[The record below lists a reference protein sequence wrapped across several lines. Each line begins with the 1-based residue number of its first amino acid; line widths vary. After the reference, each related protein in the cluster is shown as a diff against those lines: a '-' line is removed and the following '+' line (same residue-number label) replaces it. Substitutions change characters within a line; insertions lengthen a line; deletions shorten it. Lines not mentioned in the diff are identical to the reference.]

1 MPLATEEYTD
11 PECNV
16 CGAIIHNS
24 FEQNDDREAIQ
35 SSIYQHYN
43 YTHSDIKNSKQ
54 LAEQQI
60 YDQFTKTNVSD
71 PFLEESKSDIV
82 KDFAEKNDVAIY
94 DASDFQA
101 SSISDAIKIANQH
114 GLECPRCH
122 EKAVWSPVIPE
133 MLCTNC
139 GYKYSIE
146 SKASEYVHLESLP
159 DHFGI
164 DDDRED
170 DIMGGW
176 ASADVIVCNYC
187 EKKFDL
193 EDSNGERDAI
203 RHLKIEHGI
212 TESKAKEGAYSK
224 MREIANKEWQDMDEQ
239 QRYNILHQSRNY
251 DTDRMAKDAV
261 ESEDLDELKYYVF
274 NMDALIDALLPF
286 PIEDYTDESKA
297 SEGICPY
304 CKKDV
309 DDDLKLKHLKYDHP
323 NIYKIVKEYPIDE
336 MGNTNYVSLEMLKQI
351 EKPHEVVAM
360 RNIGV
365 YGSDGGMDE
374 DVDDLI
380 ATLED
385 GLNDVEGE
393 DRQRML
399 KAIEEGEASLSD
411 PTDEEESEFGFSISD
426 KLQDEVDEAEQEPFD
441 LKADSTAFSDLKSIR
456 KKQRESEIH
465 DNSWDEQL
473 ATDQTGWGK
482 DDDPTDNSIPKTDK
496 EMAEDEEPPDMATAI
511 KRLQEESHM
520 CTDCMK
526 SFIDGREAQALEVNQ
541 AEWDSLSLE
550 DRNLK
555 VIAQAEDE
563 FPEHDLSIWEG
574 GDSDWNDLDN
584 EAKTILKKINLNE
597 SKALEGS
604 DNVPA
609 SGRVEDILLM
619 NPNARVEGLKGIRWL
634 LRREGYTDKQ
644 IDRAVNESPILTSDE
659 SKAVEGMYDWVTPVR
674 LPPSVSTGDGWKVSS
689 SNNAWICNICGKH
702 LPNSEVPNYHL
713 MKDHSDI
720 LPHSEQDTFGSYGS
734 FDPVKEPNPSHDDMM
749 KWSKG
754 DLFLESFLD
763 FTESVAN
770 EQAMEIEFQYSEP
783 KDWNMEVSPNEVECP
798 DCEYKTSDLEELEDH
813 LISHDPHY
821 VGV

>member
-43 YTHSDIKNSKQ
+43 YAHSDIKNSKQ

-60 YDQFTKTNVSD
+60 YDQFAKTNVSD
-71 PFLEESKSDIV
+71 PFLEESKSDFL
-82 KDFAEKNDVAIY
+82 KDFAEQNDIPIY
-94 DASDFQA
+94 DASDFKA
-101 SSISDAIKIANQH
+101 SSLSDAIKIANQH

-133 MLCTNC
+133 MLCANC

-146 SKASEYVHLESLP
+146 SKASEYIHLESLP
-159 DHFGI
+159 DHFDI

-193 EDSNGERDAI
+193 EDSNGERNAI
-203 RHLKIEHGI
+203 RHLKTEHGI
-212 TESKAKEGAYSK
+212 TESKAKEGTYSK

-261 ESEDLDELKYYVF
+261 ESEDLDELEDYVF

-297 SEGICPY
+297 
-304 CKKDV
+304 
-309 DDDLKLKHLKYDHP
+309 
-323 NIYKIVKEYPIDE
+323 
-336 MGNTNYVSLEMLKQI
+336 SLEMLKQI

-365 YGSDGGMDE
+365 YGSDGGSDE
-374 DVDDLI
+374 DIDDLI

-393 DRQRML
+393 DKQRML

-411 PTDEEESEFGFSISD
+411 PTNEEESEFGFSISD
-426 KLQDEVDEAEQEPFD
+426 KLQDEVDEAEHDFPNMELPWNKDPKKWFQSHPTISDETEQEPFD

-456 KKQRESEIH
+456 KKQRESEDIVGA
-465 DNSWDEQL
+465 DDEEEQL
-473 ATDQTGWGK
+473 TIDQY

-496 EMAEDEEPPDMATAI
+496 EMAEDDEPPDMATAI

-520 CTDCMK
+520 CNECMK
-526 SFIDGREAQALEVNQ
+526 SFIDGREAQALEVI
-541 AEWDSLSLE
+541 S
-550 DRNLK
+550 
-555 VIAQAEDE
+555 
-563 FPEHDLSIWEG
+563 
-574 GDSDWNDLDN
+574 DSDKQILSDWVSQNKDWTTIDDLPNDIFIPLMAPFGDDIDKRVKAQV
-584 EAKTILKKINLNE
+584 EIIDYME
-597 SKALEGS
+597 SLAESQALEGS

-644 IDRAVNESPILTSDE
+644 IDKAVNENPILNPHLQGE
-659 SKAVEGMYDWVTPVR
+659 STD
-674 LPPSVSTGDGWKVSS
+674 
-689 SNNAWICNICGKH
+689 
-702 LPNSEVPNYHL
+702 
-713 MKDHSDI
+713 
-720 LPHSEQDTFGSYGS
+720 
-734 FDPVKEPNPSHDDMM
+734 
-749 KWSKG
+749 
-754 DLFLESFLD
+754 
-763 FTESVAN
+763 
-770 EQAMEIEFQYSEP
+770 IEFQFSEP
-783 KDWNMEVSPNEVECP
+783 KDWNMEVSPNEMECP
-798 DCEYKTSDLEELEDH
+798 DCSFKTADLEELEDH
-813 LISHDPHY
+813 IISHDPHY